1 MDRSVT
7 YEKVYFHDDYRQQF
21 EAFRDRYRSRTQ
33 KAIGGNKIDHHP
45 VSNISEIV
53 HLHDNGNGGVTVT
66 TTGDFVEFFN
76 HRYGDSDR
84 IGAMRRALA
93 AAEQRAK
100 SDSEQSKRQKV
111 AESISNGFADRIRT
125 TGRRFAFVHAVL
137 ALMLVIA
144 AFMVGAT
151 SVALKIA
158 DANLDDLNA
167 PAAAVKV
174 EETSSEAAEQYTFA
188 E

>member
-1 MDRSVT
+1 MDRTVT

-66 TTGDFVEFFN
+66 TGDFVEFFN

-93 AAEQRAK
+93 AAEQRAN
-100 SDSEQSKRQKV
+100 SVSEQSKRQKV
-111 AESISNGFADRIRT
+111 VENISTSFADRIRT

-151 SVALKIA
+151 SVALKVAAA
-158 DANLDDLNA
+158 DPEDLST

-174 EETSSEAAEQYTFA
+174 EETSSEAVEQYTFA